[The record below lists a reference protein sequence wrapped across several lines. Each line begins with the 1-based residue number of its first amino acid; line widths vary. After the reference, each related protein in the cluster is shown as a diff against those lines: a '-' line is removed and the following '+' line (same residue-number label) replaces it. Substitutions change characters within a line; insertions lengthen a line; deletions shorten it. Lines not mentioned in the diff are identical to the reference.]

1 VHLIVARRAPPT
13 PSPARAFFDSKGYRD
28 PLRRPVSLPARNEK
42 GLRKGVGVHRPE
54 IPSLTGLRFYAAAL
68 VLWAH
73 TVGAFLSPAKVPVLA
88 DTAVTGSLGM
98 TLFFVL
104 SGFVIHYNYG
114 SSVSTLSARSIP
126 LPSPALPGF
135 IRCFSFAF

>member
-1 VHLIVARRAPPT
+1 
-13 PSPARAFFDSKGYRD
+13 
-28 PLRRPVSLPARNEK
+28 
-42 GLRKGVGVHRPE
+42 
-54 IPSLTGLRFYAAAL
+54 
-68 VLWAH
+68 
-73 TVGAFLSPAKVPVLA
+73 
-88 DTAVTGSLGM
+88 M

>member
-1 VHLIVARRAPPT
+1 MQ
-13 PSPARAFFDSKGYRD
+13 
-28 PLRRPVSLPARNEK
+28 
-42 GLRKGVGVHRPE
+42 RPE

-73 TVGAFLSPAKVPVLA
+73 TVTAFFMPAGVPILGSSP
-88 DTAVTGSLGM
+88 VTGFLGM

-114 SSVSTLSARSIP
+114 ESLGSLKARAIYSFVIARFARLYP
-126 LPSPALPGF
+126 LFALCVILTIGISQNPSPLL
-135 IRCFSFAF
+135 SE